1 MWWWIQAFNIHFE
14 LMKEKW
20 DIYIIEPS
28 PYGKIFIEAMG
39 GSYITQRNNKEK
51 KFQKKAVR
59 KTNS

>member
-1 MWWWIQAFNIHFE
+1 MMNTDFLIYILSLWRRN
-14 LMKEKW
+14 

-51 KFQKKAVR
+51 NFQKKAVR